1 MPVISGISLF
11 EIPERHILS
20 QRIII
25 NFGDFPDSAGKI
37 YAEIMKFAG
46 ENGLLFSGPPFVCYH
61 NEDLENLDVE
71 LGFPTAKLVDT
82 GHDRI
87 CGRTL
92 PAGKVV
98 SGIYLGPY
106 EETDP
111 LMMSIFEWIS
121 KNGYEQQGRIYNYY
135 LNESDR
141 PENELLTQI
150 IVPVE

>member
-11 EIPERHILS
+11 EVPERHILS

-25 NFGDFPDSAGKI
+25 NFGDFPALAEKT
-37 YAEIMKFAG
+37 YAQIMKFA
-46 ENGLLFSGPPFVCYH
+46 EANGLLFSGPPFVCYH

-71 LGFPTAKLVDT
+71 LGFPTANLVDT
-82 GHDRI
+82 GHGRL

-98 SGIYLGPY
+98 SGIYQGPY

-135 LNESDR
+135 LNESRRSED
-141 PENELLTQI
+141 ELLTE
-150 IVPVE
+150 IVIPVE